1 MSENQPLKLSPKG
14 TPFESDQEAYEF
26 IKANSLDR
34 KKHTVVKYQGGW
46 AIMDTEAMVQQVV
59 LNQNPPETAAKE
71 TYSLVIFNQKS
82 SANDSP
88 YVPLSKN
95 GVELRISRG
104 REVVVPDSFL
114 AIADNATFTQW
125 EPSEDRNVPMKSAG
139 LVRRYGYT
147 RLRAATE
154 DEFKK
159 MLGEGNRITNEVIER
174 MKRAAP

>member
-1 MSENQPLKLSPKG
+1 MSENQPLKLSADGK
-14 TPFESDQEAYEF
+14 PFESEQEAYEF

-34 KKHTVVKYQGGW
+34 KKHSVVKYAGGW

-59 LNQNPPETAAKE
+59 LNQMPPPAQKPE
-71 TYSLVIFNQKS
+71 TYSLVIFNAKS

-88 YVPLSKN
+88 YVPLTKN

-104 REVVVPDSFL
+104 REVVIPDSFL
-114 AIADNATFTQW
+114 EIADNAVFTQW
-125 EPSEDRNVPMKSAG
+125 EPSDDRNVPMKNAG
-139 LVRRYGYT
+139 KVRRYGYT

-154 DEFKK
+154 EEFRK
-159 MLGEGNRITNEVIER
+159 MLGEGNRITNDAIER